1 MRDGR
6 RKAAEE
12 WLKRDTH
19 GDAERESSEK
29 NDFQQTLL
37 FGHLNH
43 APIAE
48 EEEEEEKGKKKLLC
62 HVSCFQRANI
72 DSKMASP
79 HLSFTLFLVNFELF
93 EIYKY
98 FFYRPP
104 PPPTFCC
111 FMAGKRC

>member
-48 EEEEEEKGKKKLLC
+48 EEEEEEKGKKNDTNDDE
-62 HVSCFQRANI
+62 VGVFGVGFEGG
-72 DSKMASP
+72 
-79 HLSFTLFLVNFELF
+79 SFPGNLAAEEAPRRLGHFAQ
-93 EIYKY
+93 
-98 FFYRPP
+98 P
-104 PPPTFCC
+104 
-111 FMAGKRC
+111 

>member
-48 EEEEEEKGKKKLLC
+48 EEEEEKGKKKLLC

-79 HLSFTLFLVNFELF
+79 PTSLSLSSS
-93 EIYKY
+93 
-98 FFYRPP
+98 
-104 PPPTFCC
+104 
-111 FMAGKRC
+111 

>member
-48 EEEEEEKGKKKLLC
+48 EEEEEKEKKKLLC

-79 HLSFTLFLVNFELF
+79 PHLSFTLFLVNFELF

-98 FFYRPP
+98 FFL
-104 PPPTFCC
+104 PTPSTTHLLLFH
-111 FMAGKRC
+111 GG